1 MKGRYVERRFGWDT
15 HGVPI
20 EQIIDS
26 QLEKEIGV
34 RGRAAVDKIGIAEYN
49 RRCREVVLM
58 YAGVWRQVIGRLGR
72 WIDFENDYK
81 TMDPKFQESCWWAF
95 KQLYDKGLVYHGSR
109 VLPYS
114 MGLNTPLSK
123 SEANED
129 YRDVSDP
136 AIVVAFPILDQPDH
150 PDTSFLIWTTTPWTL
165 PSNIAVCAHPDLQYL
180 KIHDEKLNRNFIL
193 SEAGLKILYKDPK
206 KAKFKILSKLHGKD
220 MLGWRYHP
228 PFDYYWEE
236 HNDHWFKLLNDE
248 YVQSDSGV
256 GIVHQAPCFGEDDM
270 RIALRDGIVT
280 EKRPAPDPLDAA
292 GNFVAPV
299 NHFIGQNVK
308 AADKGIMKSLE
319 SRGLLIK
326 RDQMVHSYPFCPRSK
341 TPLIQRAVPSWFIR
355 VENVV
360 PQLLDNLAKTQWV
373 PASVKDGR
381 FYNWLA
387 AARDWNVSRNRY
399 WGTPIPLWVSE
410 DLQEVVCVGSIE
422 ELEKLSGFT
431 GPINDLHR
439 DNIDNITIP
448 SSQGKGTLKR
458 VEEVFDCW
466 FVSFSSYS
474 LSRKIC

>member
-1 MKGRYVERRFGWDT
+1 
-15 HGVPI
+15 
-20 EQIIDS
+20 
-26 QLEKEIGV
+26 
-34 RGRAAVDKIGIAEYN
+34 
-49 RRCREVVLM
+49 
-58 YAGVWRQVIGRLGR
+58 
-72 WIDFENDYK
+72 
-81 TMDPKFQESCWWAF
+81 
-95 KQLYDKGLVYHGSR
+95 
-109 VLPYS
+109 

-136 AIVVAFPILDQPDH
+136 AIVVALPILDQPDH

-165 PSNIAVCAHPDLQYL
+165 PSNIAVCAHPDLRYL
-180 KIHDEKLNRNFIL
+180 KIHDDDLNRNFIL

-206 KAKFKILSKLHGKD
+206 KAKFKILGKFHGKD
-220 MLGWRYHP
+220 MLGWRYRP

-280 EKRPAPDPLDAA
+280 EKRPAPDPLDAG

-299 NHFIGQNVK
+299 NDFIGQNVK
-308 AADKGIMKSLE
+308 VADKGIMKNLE

-326 RDQMVHSYPFCPRSK
+326 RSQIVHSYPFCPRSK

-355 VENVV
+355 VETVV
-360 PQLLDNLAKTQWV
+360 PQLLHNLAKTQWV

-410 DLQEVVCVGSIE
+410 DLREVVCVGSIE
-422 ELEKLSGFT
+422 ELKKLSGFT
-431 GPINDLHR
+431 GDITDLHR

-448 SSQGKGTLKR
+448 SAQGKGTLKR

-466 FVSFSSYS
+466 FVSYRS
-474 LSRKIC
+474 